1 MSTGKGGGGKGLPE
15 KESESGA
22 AYSIGLLALRTQP
35 GLGVVGGGR
44 RGDGRIHPHPRR
56 MRRQNWCGG

>member
-1 MSTGKGGGGKGLPE
+1 MSTGKGGGKGLPE

-35 GLGVVGGGR
+35 GLGVVGGGAQ
-44 RGDGRIHPHPRR
+44 RGR
-56 MRRQNWCGG
+56 